1 MGEKS
6 DQKSLLPN
14 KLNTYIMKYR
24 ILILLLPIFLLYGCY
39 EGGFSFEN
47 DMSSTQSGSYAT
59 MLTISNY
66 LYVVNQTQITTFDV
80 SDPQNPIEVDK
91 QEVGFDIESLY
102 HYNGLLLIGSA
113 ENMYIYRIGTDGIP
127 LRESNTTYAESF
139 GGNICMNDP
148 IVARDD
154 LAYVTLS
161 ANPTC
166 FRMGFNELRVYDIQ
180 NIKSPKLLNTI
191 NMASPRGL
199 GIGKNHL
206 FVCDRFDGLVVFNLD
221 DLTLPVKVNNFSG
234 FEGFDL
240 IVRGDL
246 LIVVAK
252 DKLLQ
257 YDITDETDI
266 KYLGAV
272 NF

>member
-1 MGEKS
+1 
-6 DQKSLLPN
+6 
-14 KLNTYIMKYR
+14 MKYR
-24 ILILLLPIFLLYGCY
+24 IFVLLIPIFLLYGCY
-39 EGGFSFEN
+39 EGGFSSDNE
-47 DMSSTQSGSYAT
+47 MSSTQSGSYAI
-59 MLTISNY
+59 MLTISDF
-66 LYVVNQTQITTFDV
+66 LYVVNKTQITTFDV
-80 SDPQNPIEVDK
+80 KDPQNPIEVDK
-91 QEVGFDIESLY
+91 QEVGFEIESLY

-113 ENMYIYRIGTDGIP
+113 ENMYIYRIGPDGIP
-127 LRESNTTYAESF
+127 LRESSTTYAESF

-148 IVARDD
+148 IVARDG

-166 FRMGFNELRVYDIQ
+166 FRMGFNELRVYDIK
-180 NIKSPKLLNTI
+180 NIKSPKLRNTI

-199 GIGKNHL
+199 GLGKNHL

-221 DLTLPVKVNNFSG
+221 DPTFPVKVADFSG

-252 DKLLQ
+252 DRLLQ
-257 YDITDETDI
+257 YDITDETNI